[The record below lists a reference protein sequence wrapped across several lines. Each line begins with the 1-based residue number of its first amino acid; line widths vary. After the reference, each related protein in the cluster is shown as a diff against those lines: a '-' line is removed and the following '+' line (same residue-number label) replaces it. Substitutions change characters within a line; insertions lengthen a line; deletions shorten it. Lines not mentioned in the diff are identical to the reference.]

1 VGPVDGP
8 RPVPDG
14 AEGSYV
20 AVAPVRVLDT
30 RTGLGGRA
38 GKLGPGGRMTFDPSL
53 GGAVPRSGVSAV
65 MLNVTGTEPTH
76 PTHVRVWPGG
86 TPVPG
91 TSSLNLAPRQDRASQ
106 VVVPVGTDGTVALY
120 NNNGSTHLV
129 ADVQGYYSD
138 SDGPAGGEYHLT
150 APTRV
155 LDTRDS
161 RRPLRPG
168 EVLRV
173 PVGAPGVDA
182 GTLRAVDVNVTV
194 TEPTTAGHLTAWA
207 GAGAAPDASTVNFAP
222 GQTVA
227 NHAVVPVSLD
237 RVTGQPYVSVRN
249 SNGLTHVVVDVQGWY
264 DDGSRDDGL
273 RFAPSLTERVADSR
287 VTGSKLAAGG
297 TLTVMP
303 WRLPDGVAHVVNIT
317 ATESTGPGHL
327 TAWSGAGPLPGTST
341 VNFATGED
349 SPNLATVPSGH
360 WGALAVTT
368 RSAASHV
375 VVDHLG
381 YFW

>member
-38 GKLGPGGRMTFDPSL
+38 GKLGPGGRMTFDPRW
-53 GGAVPRSGVSAV
+53 AARSPDQGCPAV

-138 SDGPAGGEYHLT
+138 SDGPAGGGVPPHG
-150 APTRV
+150 ATRV
-155 LDTRDS
+155 LDTVTAVARCGPGRCS
-161 RRPLRPG
+161 GCPWERPVSTQGPF
-168 EVLRV
+168 
-173 PVGAPGVDA
+173 
-182 GTLRAVDVNVTV
+182 RAVDVNVTV
-194 TEPTTAGHLTAWA
+194 TEPTTAGNLTAWA

-264 DDGSRDDGL
+264 DDGSR
-273 RFAPSLTERVADSR
+273 RRPAFRT
-287 VTGSKLAAGG
+287 LAHGNG
-297 TLTVMP
+297 R
-303 WRLPDGVAHVVNIT
+303 RLPGDREQARRGRHADCHALEAARRVAHVVNIT

>member
-1 VGPVDGP
+1 
-8 RPVPDG
+8 
-14 AEGSYV
+14 
-20 AVAPVRVLDT
+20 
-30 RTGLGGRA
+30 
-38 GKLGPGGRMTFDPSL
+38 
-53 GGAVPRSGVSAV
+53 
-65 MLNVTGTEPTH
+65 
-76 PTHVRVWPGG
+76 
-86 TPVPG
+86 VPG

-173 PVGAPGVDA
+173 PVGAPGVD
-182 GTLRAVDVNVTV
+182 
-194 TEPTTAGHLTAWA
+194 
-207 GAGAAPDASTVNFAP
+207 APDASTVNFAP